1 MKNINMETNSNKK
14 LARRSYSKPKL
25 ENIKLDTEISV
36 FMVSPPGDPT
46 FSSAGSL
53 NKENNSNDPFKMNKL
68 A

>member
-1 MKNINMETNSNKK
+1 MKTYQNKK
-14 LARRSYSKPKL
+14 LTRRSYTKPQL
-25 ENIKLDTEISV
+25 EKIKLDTEISV

-53 NKENNSNDPFKMNKL
+53 NKENNSHDPFKMNKL